1 MSTDRLAALLLHV
14 ALFGGLKGSQ
24 LAAIAQRAEQVGF
37 APGDTIVKAGQP
49 GDGAYLVVSGS
60 VDRLDA
66 ADRSAARERVGAG
79 YLIGEMAMLIE
90 HSYPATF
97 IAVDRV
103 LCLRLT
109 RAAMHAHLRRDP
121 AMIEHLQR
129 RITERLERMSE
140 ELRRAEDTL
149 AAQEAKPSR
158 TPAQVPPVAPVP
170 MRFVAAGRRWR

>member
-1 MSTDRLAALLLHV
+1 MSTDQLVALLLHV

-37 APGDTIVKAGQP
+37 APGDAVVKAGQP
-49 GDGAYLVVSGS
+49 GDAAYLVVSGG

-66 ADRSAARERVGAG
+66 SDRSVARERVRAG

-90 HSYPATF
+90 YNYPATF
-97 IAVDRV
+97 VAADRV
-103 LCLRLT
+103 LCLKLT

-129 RITERLERMSE
+129 RVTERLERMSAD
-140 ELRRAEDTL
+140 LRRVEGTL
-149 AAQEAKPSR
+149 AGQEAKPHR
-158 TPAQVPPVAPVP
+158 APAQVAPAP
-170 MRFVAAGRRWR
+170 MRFVAAAKPWR